1 MDVLAKYVNS
11 ENDPEAVEMNEPYF
25 YLMGLT
31 LTDLEDLVADIKV
44 HNLKNSLYFDLF
56 VSLLVN
62 C

>member
-31 LTDLEDLVADIKV
+31 LTDLEDLVAYIKV
-44 HNLKNSLYFDLF
+44 QNLKNSLYFDLF
-56 VSLLVN
+56 VSLLFN